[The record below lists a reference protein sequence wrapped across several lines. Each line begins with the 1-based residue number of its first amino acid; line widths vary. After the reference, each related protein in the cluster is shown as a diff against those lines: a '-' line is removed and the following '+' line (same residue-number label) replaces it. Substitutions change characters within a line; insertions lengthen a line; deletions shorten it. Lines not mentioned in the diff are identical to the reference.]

1 MRKLLNLLALNRARG
16 SSAIKAEGNVL
27 YVYDVIVATD
37 EDAAWMGGC
46 SAEGFVKTLRGL
58 TGPVELRINSPGGD
72 VFGGRAMASAMRE
85 YPGKITAYV
94 DGFAA
99 SAASLLAVSADECV
113 MAPGSFLMIHKAWT
127 IALGNA
133 DDFMSTA
140 ALLEKIDGAL
150 VETYTAKAGAGQDWA
165 ALIAAET
172 WLSAQESVDMGLADR
187 MSEQAVKNSVDWDLS
202 AYAAPPKID
211 NTKVTIEITVEDDD
225 SMEPADPAAP
235 AEPMDPGMGDLAS
248 GVSATIDATY
258 NAAQAA
264 NEQQRRVRIAALR
277 LRSIPA

>member
-16 SSAIKAEGNVL
+16 SSTIKAEGNVI
-27 YVYDVIVATD
+27 YVYDVIVASD

-46 SAEGFVKTLRGL
+46 SAEGVVKALRSM
-58 TGPVELRINSPGGD
+58 TGPVEMRINSPGGD
-72 VFGGRAMASAMRE
+72 VFGGRAVASAMRE
-85 YPGKITAYV
+85 YPGKITACV

-133 DDFMSTA
+133 DDFMATA
-140 ALLEKIDGAL
+140 ALLEKIDGSL
-150 VETYTAKAGAGQDWA
+150 VETYTAKAGAGHDWS
-165 ALIAAET
+165 ALLAAET

-187 MSEQAVKNSVDWDLS
+187 VSEQAVKNVVEWDLS
-202 AYAAPPKID
+202 AYASPPTVND
-211 NTKVTIEITVEDDD
+211 TTVTVTVVIEED
-225 SMEPADPAAP
+225 EP
-235 AEPMDPGMGDLAS
+235 AEPMDPNAPADPAMPGDLAS
-248 GVSATIDATY
+248 GVSATIDANY
-258 NAAQAA
+258 NAALAA